1 MRRHYYKQ
9 TRSRQF
15 FRSPSQFTRAM
26 PLGWVG
32 ESAYNDQPQFPE
44 RQARAK
50 EIYKMSMLKNTTV
63 VCILNFPVF
72 VLDSCGTC
80 YFGLSSWE
88 KLQLTI
94 QKLSRQAERIDSGS
108 PHNPLKY
115 NFGCNMISPQD
126 GVIVEYGSH
135 EMVVQLRRFIYFN
148 FFVNNLFSSLID
160 KNNRGESDL
169 GRQITEDELGFVT
182 RCVNVYFK
190 ITHVVQSATPVRTAF
205 GFSSPAENDIKEFL
219 NDFLNVAQFF
229 PAASVMD
236 IRKCLGNYK
245 TGTVPISSSSNML
258 VRQRTEPAQTG
269 DTNLTIIENT
279 RILTGGE

>member
-15 FRSPSQFTRAM
+15 FRSPSQFTHAM

-115 NFGCNMISPQD
+115 NFGCNI
-126 GVIVEYGSH
+126 
-135 EMVVQLRRFIYFN
+135 R
-148 FFVNNLFSSLID
+148 
-160 KNNRGESDL
+160 
-169 GRQITEDELGFVT
+169 
-182 RCVNVYFK
+182 
-190 ITHVVQSATPVRTAF
+190 
-205 GFSSPAENDIKEFL
+205 PAEPWVGYKLDAWSCRSDE
-219 NDFLNVAQFF
+219 
-229 PAASVMD
+229 SG
-236 IRKCLGNYK
+236 IR
-245 TGTVPISSSSNML
+245 GTECSPGIQPQAVN
-258 VRQRTEPAQTG
+258 
-269 DTNLTIIENT
+269 
-279 RILTGGE
+279 